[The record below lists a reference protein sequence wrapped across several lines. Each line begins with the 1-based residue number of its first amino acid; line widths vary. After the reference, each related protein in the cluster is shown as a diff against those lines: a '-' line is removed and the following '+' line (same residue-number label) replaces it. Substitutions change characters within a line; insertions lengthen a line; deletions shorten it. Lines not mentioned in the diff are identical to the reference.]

1 MLNALIEDKLTI
13 DKIISPQVLDKF
25 KNNMISQ
32 GEAFNEFNGKIDFDK
47 ELDKIFDEKTKEHIL
62 GLHSSKI

>member
-1 MLNALIEDKLTI
+1 
-13 DKIISPQVLDKF
+13 
-25 KNNMISQ
+25 MISQ

-62 GLHSSKI
+62 GLHSSKDLII